1 MDRERAAIAIESG
14 FPAPVPARPME
25 WRGVRIDG
33 RHPVMDDPSI
43 DGSPILSLR
52 DSELGSASAMTDPSP
67 PASDDGFAVDDREVI
82 HENLEGEAVL
92 VHLGTGHY
100 HSLRGAASAIWDL
113 VVEGRSS
120 SAIVGAMQ
128 HRFEGDRARIAR
140 ATLQVLEDLV
150 ARGLASP
157 APAKATDVP
166 PWEGPRTPFED
177 PSLESFED
185 MQDLLL
191 LDPIHETGEEGWPK
205 RA

>member
-1 MDRERAAIAIESG
+1 MDRERVAIAIDRR
-14 FPAPVPARPME
+14 FRAPVPACPME
-25 WRGVRIDG
+25 CCGVRIDG

-43 DGSPILSLR
+43 DGSPILFLR
-52 DSELGSASAMTDPSP
+52 DSELGSASAMIDPSP

-100 HSLRGAASAIWDL
+100 HSLRGAASAIWEL
-113 VVEGRSS
+113 VVGGCSS
-120 SAIVGAMQ
+120 RAILEAMQ
-128 HRFEGDRARIAR
+128 SRFDGDGDRIAR
-140 ATLQVLEDLV
+140 ETVKVLDDIV
-150 ARGLASP
+150 ARGLASR
-157 APAKATDVP
+157 APARSATAP
-166 PWEGPRTPFED
+166 PWDGPRIPFEE
-177 PSLESFED
+177 PNIESFED